1 MLKEL
6 TMNSQFKKIKCKD
19 KNKNIRR
26 PFQVG
31 SKRKDA
37 VFRQECGPAITGYW
51 G

>member
-1 MLKEL
+1 
-6 TMNSQFKKIKCKD
+6 MNSQFKKIKCKD

-26 PFQVG
+26 PFVIG

-37 VFRQECGPAITGYW
+37 VFRRECGPAITGYW